1 MTDKRYK
8 IGLEVITPLHVGT
21 GNENDWIRGADYAQK
36 KGKVYVI
43 DIRKAVE
50 KGIDIANLFV
60 SNDRRRRNGIEE
72 IDDWRLGNI
81 AKYVFDS
88 PQSTENDIKSCLRNQ
103 FLDMP
108 IVAGSSIKG
117 AVRSALFKHL
127 AEDYLKQQRG
137 RQQKDNQLVKDVFG
151 DMNKGT
157 DFMRFIQI
165 SDFKIP
171 NEDNRPGQSG
181 TILVNTKIFNLQNNE
196 SDQKW
201 HGGWKDALVGNNI
214 RDFHPDKFNTLYECI
229 EPGKKGEGVI
239 ILSRSILDLL
249 NKKEDYIHHID
260 EKKRLINSEISELF
274 KVVNKAT
281 RKYLQEEEKFFKQ
294 YDEADNTNRITESI
308 KGLLSLIPDENSD
321 KGSCCLL
328 KMSAGVGFHAITGNW
343 IYEDFIETGTDNGKP
358 DGKKNKKS
366 RKIALYKGN
375 NEKPY
380 LTGFELM
387 GFVMLR
393 VISEKD
399 AEYDKLLKEAYT
411 LMENDQW
418 QEAYKKINKAV
429 SICPSRNEHVS
440 IMKQCE
446 KIKEEEDK
454 KTEEQKKLKTYNDY
468 IDDAKGLINEK
479 KWIQAREKACLAEKL
494 NIKQSDHQKIIE
506 ECDRAIKYSKS
517 LSVVIGN
524 SKSSIGNVI
533 DTTKKWKKYHDV
545 FGEQEYVALRDGL
558 KGIEGIKEK
567 NLRKERGGLAKIIG
581 EDMVNRLFNELFPP
595 KEKPVKEEPKEVD
608 EEKEIVKSEPPTVT
622 SKIEDAT
629 ELSKEIDAM
638 EPQPETKEGIIG
650 KISKWFKNLF

>member
-1 MTDKRYK
+1 MDTWSR
-8 IGLEVITPLHVGT
+8 LCP
-21 GNENDWIRGADYAQK
+21 
-36 KGKVYVI
+36 

-103 FLDMP
+103 FLGMP

-196 SDQKW
+196 SDHKW

-249 NKKEDYIHHID
+249 NKKEDHIHYID

-343 IYEDFIETGTDNGKP
+343 IYDDFIETGTDNGKS

-399 AEYDKLLKEAYT
+399 AEYDK
-411 LMENDQW
+411 
-418 QEAYKKINKAV
+418 
-429 SICPSRNEHVS
+429 
-440 IMKQCE
+440 
-446 KIKEEEDK
+446 
-454 KTEEQKKLKTYNDY
+454 
-468 IDDAKGLINEK
+468 
-479 KWIQAREKACLAEKL
+479 
-494 NIKQSDHQKIIE
+494 
-506 ECDRAIKYSKS
+506 
-517 LSVVIGN
+517 
-524 SKSSIGNVI
+524 
-533 DTTKKWKKYHDV
+533 
-545 FGEQEYVALRDGL
+545 
-558 KGIEGIKEK
+558 
-567 NLRKERGGLAKIIG
+567 
-581 EDMVNRLFNELFPP
+581 
-595 KEKPVKEEPKEVD
+595 
-608 EEKEIVKSEPPTVT
+608 
-622 SKIEDAT
+622 
-629 ELSKEIDAM
+629 
-638 EPQPETKEGIIG
+638 
-650 KISKWFKNLF
+650 